1 MEKMDILCVRK
12 LAAISTG
19 KVGSAFCIGYNDCGV
34 QADSK
39 VLFISR
45 KTEAPTF
52 LSKNMD

>member
-12 LAAISTG
+12 LAVISTG
-19 KVGSAFCIGYNDCGV
+19 KVGSAFCKSYNDCGV

-39 VLFISR
+39 ALFILR